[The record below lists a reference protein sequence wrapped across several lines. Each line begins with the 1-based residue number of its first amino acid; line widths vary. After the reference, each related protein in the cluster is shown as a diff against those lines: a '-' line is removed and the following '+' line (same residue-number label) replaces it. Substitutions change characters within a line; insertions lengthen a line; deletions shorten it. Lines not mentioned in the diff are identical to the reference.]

1 MTLNLC
7 CDIRMVGSKVKINNM
22 KSCIHLALYQWFK
35 LLMVQWCAV
44 HFMITVYGHGVYLGF
59 DSNVGSC

>member
-35 LLMVQWCAV
+35 LLMVQWCEV
-44 HFMITVYGHGVYLGF
+44 HFIL
-59 DSNVGSC
+59 SLL

>member
-7 CDIRMVGSKVKINNM
+7 CDIRMVGSISSPPKVKINNM

-35 LLMVQWCAV
+35 LLMVQWCEV
-44 HFMITVYGHGVYLGF
+44 HFIL
-59 DSNVGSC
+59 SLL